1 MFGRQKIAMIVAELM
16 GTFVLTSAVYAVII
30 QRLPALFVAGA
41 AGATVG
47 LVVLTVG
54 HVSGAHIN
62 PAVTLGLWSV
72 RKIQTAQAAV
82 YVSVQFL
89 GAVVAW
95 RLNEYFLGEPLQ
107 KLAQSGM
114 DWKVFTAESV
124 GAFVLTFGVASAV
137 YQGYKGLKLATTIGA
152 SVGLGVLVASIGGNG
167 VLNPAVALGIQ
178 SWNTAYIAGP
188 LLGGL
193 VGVNL
198 YALLFAPAL
207 KPATAIAKVKSAIKK
222 ATKKRSK
229 K

>member
-1 MFGRQKIAMIVAELM
+1 MFGRNKIAMIVAEFM

-41 AGATVG
+41 AGATLG

-54 HVSGAHIN
+54 SVSGAHIN

-82 YVSVQFL
+82 FIAVQFL
-89 GAVVAW
+89 GAAVAW

-107 KLAQSGM
+107 ILAKSGM
-114 DWKVFTAESV
+114 DWKVFTAEAV
-124 GAFVLTFGVASAV
+124 GAFVFTFGIASAV
-137 YQGYKGLKLATTIGA
+137 FQGYKGLKLATTMGGSLA
-152 SVGLGVLVASIGGNG
+152 LGVLVASIASNG

-188 LLGGL
+188 LLGAL
-193 VGVNL
+193 VGINL
-198 YALLFAPAL
+198 YVLLFTSVL
-207 KPATAIAKVKSAIKK
+207 KPATISAKVKSAVKK
-222 ATKKRSK
+222 ISKKRK
-229 K
+229 